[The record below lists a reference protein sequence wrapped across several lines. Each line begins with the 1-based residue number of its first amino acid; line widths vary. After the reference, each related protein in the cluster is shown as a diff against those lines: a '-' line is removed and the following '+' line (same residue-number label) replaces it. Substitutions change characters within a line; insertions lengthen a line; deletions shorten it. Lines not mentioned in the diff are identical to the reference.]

1 MDQKAGLS
9 VSLETQYVEWSILE
23 KSLCRAADSLL
34 VVLLS
39 FILRG
44 FGDSKTGEHSEL
56 ILKSNGGNLRN
67 GVPNTGTC
75 GAVLFHFLNQLSV
88 SFCCV

>member
-1 MDQKAGLS
+1 MDQEAGLS

-34 VVLLS
+34 IVLLS

-75 GAVLFHFLNQLSV
+75 GAVLFHFLN
-88 SFCCV
+88 